1 MYTFNGVPTNS
12 PRGTSDWISGTL
24 IVSHSFQNIMQLCSF
39 YISTTIAGFSFRNGR
54 YSDEGTGTEWHKWH
68 QIAFLDNLPKT
79 STLANETGDI
89 ASLSTRMQALEA
101 RIKSLETN
109 Q

>member
-1 MYTFNGVPTNS
+1 MT
-12 PRGTSDWISGTL
+12 GTL
-24 IVSHSFQNIMQLCSF
+24 IVAHSFQSIMQLCAYLPSK
-39 YISTTIAGFSFRNGR
+39 IRAGFSFRCGR
-54 YSDEGTGTEWHKWH
+54 IGDDGTVTEWYEWH